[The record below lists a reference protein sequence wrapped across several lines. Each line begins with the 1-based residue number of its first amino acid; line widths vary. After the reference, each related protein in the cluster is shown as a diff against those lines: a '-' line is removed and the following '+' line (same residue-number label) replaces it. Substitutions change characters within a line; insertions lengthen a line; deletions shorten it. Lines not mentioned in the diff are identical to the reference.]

1 MRDMSRPDE
10 KGQGRSRGYGFVDF
24 TEHQHALAC
33 LRELNNNPNTFS
45 NDKVKVSHQW
55 YQVLIDFEI
64 QWF

>member
-45 NDKVKVSHQW
+45 NDKVKVSR
-55 YQVLIDFEI
+55 YL
-64 QWF
+64 